1 MAKSLIFY
9 FLLII
14 SFSGSG
20 QIKNSDDLIDAMLK
34 RYTGKKCRTL
44 TFSQNT
50 YRPND
55 SLNKQTIWYE
65 AIEYPDKF
73 RIDFNGTSH
82 GNAAIFRN
90 DSTFRF
96 RNGKLI
102 DQRTDKNDLLLIL
115 GGMFFR
121 KKEDVLQRLKSLN
134 YDLGRFSENTWNKRP
149 VYVIG
154 ASKND
159 SLINQIWVDRS
170 DLEVVRILSQLSPGE
185 ELDIHVQSPML
196 ACGGLLETRY
206 SFYIN
211 GKLDQIEEYKEIQ
224 SNIQIDPRVFDPQ
237 QFGKVHWNKS
247 LPPFKGN
254 NH

>member
-1 MAKSLIFY
+1 MAICLQSIGCFGQLKSSEDVL
-9 FLLII
+9 
-14 SFSGSG
+14 
-20 QIKNSDDLIDAMLK
+20 NAMLL
-34 RYTGKKCRTL
+34 RHTGKKCRTL

-55 SLNKQTIWYE
+55 SLNKHMIWYE

-90 DSTFRF
+90 DTAFRF
-96 RNGKLI
+96 RNGKLM
-102 DQRTDKNDLLLIL
+102 DQRVDKNDLLLIL
-115 GGMFFR
+115 GGMYFR
-121 KKEDVLQRLKSLN
+121 KKEDVVQRLKSLN
-134 YDLGRFSENTWNKRP
+134 YELGHFSENTWNKRP

-154 ASKND
+154 ALKGDTIS
-159 SLINQIWVDRS
+159 NQIWVDKA
-170 DLEVVRILSQLSPGE
+170 DLEVVRTLSHLSPGE
-185 ELDIHVQSPML
+185 VLDLHIQSPML

-224 SNIQIDPRVFDPQ
+224 TNIKIDPGVFDPK
-237 QFGKVHWNKS
+237 QFGKVHWNKT
-247 LPPFKGN
+247 LPPFKEDQKYPRQK
-254 NH
+254 